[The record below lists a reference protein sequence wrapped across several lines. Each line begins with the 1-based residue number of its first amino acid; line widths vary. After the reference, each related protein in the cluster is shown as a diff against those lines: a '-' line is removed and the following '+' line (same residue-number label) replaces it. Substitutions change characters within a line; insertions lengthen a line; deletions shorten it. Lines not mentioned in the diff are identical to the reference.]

1 MTEFSE
7 DVLERE
13 LRYRLHEEMSGMTA
27 SPDLAAT
34 VRRRHRRRTWALR
47 SAAVI
52 PAVVAV
58 AFAVALVAKPVTAP
72 GTGPAGPAMLD
83 VNYVSQ
89 QTSAAL
95 ENAGDYVRHLHYVYS
110 DGYTYDEWVDVTA
123 GAHRIEEY
131 TGGAV
136 RSATVY
142 QGEGPDNALTVNYAD
157 RTYTRFAMAELRLA
171 EGQPNDNVYRGDF
184 LKPEEIR
191 GLAADGRLQ
200 LVGSESVNGTNTVHL
215 RWLQVEG
222 FTLDLYVDATSY
234 LPVRMMAAGAKGS
247 STSDFTWLPRSPEN
261 LARFTLDVPA
271 GFTKVAPEDP
281 RHPSN

>member
-58 AFAVALVAKPVTAP
+58 AFAVALVAKP
-72 GTGPAGPAMLD
+72 GTDPSGGPELLD
-83 VNYVSQ
+83 VNSVSQ

-95 ENAGDYVRHLHYVYS
+95 ENAGDYVRHQHYVYS

-123 GAHRIEEY
+123 EAHRIEEY
-131 TGGAV
+131 AGGSV

-142 QGEGPDNALTVNYAD
+142 RGEGPENALTVNYAD

-171 EGQPNDNVYRGDF
+171 EGQPNDNAYRGDF
-184 LKPEEIR
+184 LKPDEIR

-200 LVGSESVNGTNTVHL
+200 LVGSESVNGTDTVHL

-222 FTLDLYVDATSY
+222 FTLDLYVDAGSY
-234 LPVRMMAAGAKGS
+234 LPVRMVAAGAKGS

-271 GFTKVAPEDP
+271 GFTEVAPEDP